1 MCRSFLSYLEDENGN
16 EVLEGRNN
24 LGVIT
29 ISPLGA
35 ALKAGGDIKK
45 FWEEMEKLTDIAY
58 EGLMYRI
65 SVFDKVTA
73 AAAPILYQNGSLG
86 CDLKP
91 NDCVAGVFKNG
102 FSSVSLG
109 YLGLHETVTY
119 LTGEKPFY
127 SQTAYD
133 LQMEIM
139 EFIKSKVDKWK
150 KETGYGFSVYAT
162 PNESNSTRMVKIY
175 KKKYGEIPDILDHHY
190 LTNSFHLDVCQPANA
205 FQKIDYEAPFIPLSS
220 GGFVTTVDMPNLK
233 DNVEAHEQ
241 LVDYA
246 YNKVPYFMINQ
257 PVDECYVC
265 EYKGEFEGSLGGY
278 VCPQCGNSEE
288 GKMSVTRRVSGYLS
302 DPDARPFNI
311 GKQNEVIHRVK
322 HVG

>member
-1 MCRSFLSYLEDENGN
+1 MCRSFLGQYFDENGN
-16 EVLEGRNN
+16 EVIDGRNN
-24 LGVIT
+24 LGVVT

-35 ALKAGGDIKK
+35 ALKAGGDIDK
-45 FWEEMEKLTDIAY
+45 FWEEMETLTDIAY
-58 EGLMYRI
+58 EALMFR
-65 SVFDKVTA
+65 VDRFKTVTA
-73 AAAPILYQNGSLG
+73 ASAPILYQNGSLG
-86 CDLKP
+86 CDLKS
-91 NDCVAGVFKNG
+91 DDVVLDTFKNG

-109 YLGLHETVTY
+109 YFGLHEVVTY

-127 SQTAYD
+127 SKKAYD
-133 LQMEIM
+133 LQLEIM
-139 EFIKSKVDKWK
+139 QFMKAKTDMWK
-150 KETGYGFSVYAT
+150 KDTGYAFSGYAS
-162 PNESNSTRMVKIY
+162 PNEACSTRVVKIY
-175 KKKYGEIPDILDHHY
+175 KKKYGEIPEILDHHY

-233 DNVEAHEQ
+233 NNVEAHEK

-246 YNKVPYFMINQ
+246 YYKVPYFMINQ

-265 EYKGEFEGSLGGY
+265 DHKGEFEGSLGGY
-278 VCPQCGNSEE
+278 VCPKCGNSEE
-288 GKMSVTRRVSGYLS
+288 GKMNVTRRVSGYLS